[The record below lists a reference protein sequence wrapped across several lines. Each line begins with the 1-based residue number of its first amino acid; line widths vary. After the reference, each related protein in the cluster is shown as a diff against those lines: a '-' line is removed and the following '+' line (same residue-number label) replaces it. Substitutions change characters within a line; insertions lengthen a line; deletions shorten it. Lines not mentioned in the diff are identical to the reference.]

1 MPCRPITLPGSHSN
15 TVFQGFG
22 ASDCRDQTDQE
33 RRATWTAWLKDLHAK
48 RRRDKQRGRSI
59 EGLEGQIEAL
69 REGLRRLKG
78 E

>member
-1 MPCRPITLPGSHSN
+1 MPCKPIALPGSHSY

-22 ASDCRDQTDQE
+22 ARDSRDLTVQE
-33 RRATWTAWLKDLHAK
+33 RRAAWTARLKDLHAK

-59 EGLEGQIEAL
+59 EGLEGQIEGL
-69 REGLRRLKG
+69 RERLRRLKG

>member
-1 MPCRPITLPGSHSN
+1 MPCKPIALPGPHSN

-22 ASDCRDQTDQE
+22 ASDCRDRTVQE
-33 RRATWTAWLKDLHAK
+33 RRATWTARLRDLHAK

-59 EGLEGQIEAL
+59 EGLEAQIEDL
-69 REGLRRLKG
+69 RERLRRLKG